1 MTGNITDDVSSVMS
15 IGFDMIAGPI
25 LRWKKD
31 IDATNHVELDY
42 DHFALATYL
51 AFKGGNAG
59 GPVPQAIVYDSF
71 SVVGFTKG
79 MDLVCLFLKN
89 TKALEDISRLKDIAN
104 SISTQMEQNDTADDQ
119 EGSPTKEAED
129 DNTKEIKRIICNML
143 RQNTLPTPEIRSHF
157 KLMSSEAWAIM
168 SALEH
173 DGLVKRAGKDG
184 RSVVWT
190 LA

>member
-31 IDATNHVELDY
+31 VDATNHVELDY

-71 SVVGFTKG
+71 SVVGFEKG
-79 MDLVCLFLKN
+79 MDLICLFLKN
-89 TKALEDISRLKDIAN
+89 TKALEDISRLKDIAT
-104 SISTQMEQNDTADDQ
+104 SFSAQMDKENETDDQ
-119 EGSPTKEAED
+119 ESAAEKSTED
-129 DNTKEIKRIICNML
+129 DGVKDIKRIICNML

-157 KLMSSEAWAIM
+157 KLTSSEAWTIM

-184 RSVVWT
+184 RSVIWT

>member
-1 MTGNITDDVSSVMS
+1 MAGNILDDVSSVMS

-31 IDATNHVELDY
+31 VDTINHVELDY

-59 GPVPQAIVYDSF
+59 GPVPKAIVYDAF
-71 SVVGFTKG
+71 SVVGFEKG

-89 TKALEDISRLKDIAN
+89 TKALEDISRLKEIAT
-104 SISTQMEQNDTADDQ
+104 SFSAQMDKEDGADDQ
-119 EGSPTKEAED
+119 EPSTVNTAED
-129 DNTKEIKRIICNML
+129 DGVKEIKRIICNML

-157 KLMSSEAWAIM
+157 KLTSSEAWAIM

-173 DGLVKRAGKDG
+173 DGLVKRSGKDG
-184 RSVVWT
+184 RSVLWT